1 MKKRTILGLCLS
13 IFSLILF
20 SCGIADNNK
29 GNASF
34 TLDTAKIAQRS
45 VQSAN
50 FSEVSD
56 EEIFLKYAEYVYFDL
71 SAIVHYEIDGEAT
84 DQTFDLWSMNGKE
97 AYELVE
103 KLQNMSGEDEE
114 AYFVEKFSSQ
124 TLTIT
129 DLPIGK
135 NATFRLKIRQKVGF
149 NIDLSEYG
157 LSESETTKEEY
168 LAISKKP
175 VTARIGED
183 TDIKIVIGEYDSS
196 LDWEE
201 TDGED
206 EITGLPWTLTGT
218 FPSEWSSDLE
228 FLNGEIFIYKKTGST
243 WNLVDTVILTSENP
257 GFTVTSNIGTG
268 SGTTKN
274 LSTGDTAMLTIRMM
288 YAYNESAGGHTCF
301 AGWSKE
307 VTCAS
312 GKNVFDMGEVTYKA
326 NFWGNPAPT
335 TTATVLVTSE
345 NEITAKYGTI
355 TVFTTEYSSETG
367 QSTSTELL
375 TKEIELSD
383 CVKTS
388 SSKDNS
394 GYSSYQATYTFSDI
408 SAFSNVEEE
417 TMLNA
422 TLVLYEDSAR
432 TKQTNE
438 SQGGLSGFYKD
449 CSNVFSFY
457 IYDESSSSG
466 SGKAG
471 TYWDNSNGLPE
482 PVLFVNYNGTEYK
495 STDSANTLT
504 VTADGKS
511 ITFANKYLGNDDEWH
526 YYAGMI
532 FDCEYD
538 DTAIPTDAVKWYLN
552 DSQIFQ
558 AQVDGTITLTIGETD
573 YNNGGTGVGAAEL
586 KTGENTIKVE
596 ATYNGNTKTAEMTF
610 IVN

>member
-13 IFSLILF
+13 IFSLFLF
-20 SCGIADNNK
+20 SCGIAESNDGSATLNVDTATIVQRSIK
-29 GNASF
+29 SASF
-34 TLDTAKIAQRS
+34 
-45 VQSAN
+45 
-50 FSEVSD
+50 EVSED
-56 EEIFLKYAEYVYFDL
+56 EIFEQYAEYLNYEL
-71 SAIVHYEIDGEAT
+71 TAIVNYEIGGKSENK
-84 DQTFDLWSMNGKE
+84 TFSLRKINGKE
-97 AYELVE
+97 ALELVE
-103 KLQNMSGEDEE
+103 KLNNMSGEDQES
-114 AYFVEKFSSQ
+114 YFTENFKSQ
-124 TLTIT
+124 TLTIEN
-129 DLPIGK
+129 LPVGK
-135 NATFRLKIRQKVGF
+135 TATFRMKIRQKIGF
-149 NIDLSEYG
+149 SDDLSKYEG
-157 LSESETTKEEY
+157 LSESEISKDEY
-168 LAISKKP
+168 LAISKEP
-175 VTARIGED
+175 VTAKITES
-183 TDIKIVIGEYDSS
+183 TDITIKLKEYDSS
-196 LDWEE
+196 LDW
-201 TDGED
+201 DVVS
-206 EITGLPWTLTGT
+206 WTLTGT

-228 FLNGEIFIYKKTGST
+228 FQNGEIFIYKKTGST

-257 GFTVTSNIGTG
+257 GFTVTSNRGTG

-312 GKNVFDMGEVTYKA
+312 GKNVFDMDEVTYKA

-335 TTATVLVTSE
+335 TTASVLVTSE

-355 TVFTTEYSSETG
+355 KVYKTDYSSETE

-449 CSNVFSFY
+449 CNNVFYFS
-457 IYDESSSSG
+457 IYDSSSG
-466 SGKAG
+466 SEQTSSLEIRLFDETG
-471 TYWDNSNGLPE
+471 TDAISLEDTTYYYALMITAEAADDITSVTPLYAEVSPTNTININLS
-482 PVLFVNYNGTEYK
+482 GTQIADVISK
-495 STDSANTLT
+495 GT
-504 VTADGKS
+504 VYF
-511 ITFANKYLGNDDEWH
+511 TFALFESQDD
-526 YYAGMI
+526 ANSFI
-532 FDCEYD
+532 
-538 DTAIPTDAVKWYLN
+538 
-552 DSQIFQ
+552 
-558 AQVDGTITLTIGETD
+558 
-573 YNNGGTGVGAAEL
+573 
-586 KTGENTIKVE
+586 KTGELGNAKYFVTNQEVTFSSTTS
-596 ATYNGNTKTAEMTF
+596 TYESVILKLSPQA
-610 IVN
+610 

>member
-13 IFSLILF
+13 IFSLFLF
-20 SCGIADNNK
+20 SCGIADNSR
-29 GNASF
+29 GSASF
-34 TLDTAKIAQRS
+34 TLDTAKLAQRS
-45 VQSAN
+45 IQSAN
-50 FSEVSD
+50 FSEVSE
-56 EEIFLKYAEYVYFDL
+56 EEIFLQYAEYVYFDL

-103 KLQNMSGEDEE
+103 ELQNMSGEDEE

-168 LAISKKP
+168 LAISKNP

-196 LDWEE
+196 LDW
-201 TDGED
+201 DVVS
-206 EITGLPWTLTGT
+206 WTLTGT

-228 FLNGEIFIYKKTGST
+228 FQNGEIFIYKKTGST

-257 GFTVTSNIGTG
+257 GFTVTSNRGTG

-335 TTATVLVTSE
+335 TTASVLVTSE

-383 CVKTS
+383 WVKTS

-408 SAFSNVEEE
+408 SAFASIEEGANLE
-417 TMLNA
+417 A
-422 TLVLYEDSAR
+422 TLVLYEDAAR
-432 TKQTNE
+432 EKQVNDV
-438 SQGGLSGFYKD
+438 QGYCSGFYKD

-457 IYDESSSSG
+457 IYDLSSSSG
-466 SGKAG
+466 SSG
-471 TYWDNSNGLPE
+471 S
-482 PVLFVNYNGTEYK
+482 
-495 STDSANTLT
+495 
-504 VTADGKS
+504 
-511 ITFANKYLGNDDEWH
+511 
-526 YYAGMI
+526 
-532 FDCEYD
+532 
-538 DTAIPTDAVKWYLN
+538 
-552 DSQIFQ
+552 
-558 AQVDGTITLTIGETD
+558 
-573 YNNGGTGVGAAEL
+573 
-586 KTGENTIKVE
+586 
-596 ATYNGNTKTAEMTF
+596 
-610 IVN
+610 

>member
-56 EEIFLKYAEYVYFDL
+56 EEIFLKYAEHVYFDL

-168 LAISKKP
+168 LAISKTP

-196 LDWEE
+196 LDW
-201 TDGED
+201 DVVS
-206 EITGLPWTLTGT
+206 WTLTGT

-228 FLNGEIFIYKKTGST
+228 FQNGEIFIYKKTGST
-243 WNLVDTVILTSENP
+243 WNLIDTVILTSENP

-335 TTATVLVTSE
+335 TTASVLVTSE

-388 SSKDNS
+388 SSEDNS

-449 CSNVFSFY
+449 CSNVFYFS
-457 IYDESSSSG
+457 IYDSSSG
-466 SGKAG
+466 SEQ
-471 TYWDNSNGLPE
+471 TSSLE
-482 PVLFVNYNGTEYK
+482 IRLFDET
-495 STDSANTLT
+495 STDAISLEDTTYYYALMITAEAADDITSVTPLHAEVSPTNTININLSGTQIADVISKGT
-504 VTADGKS
+504 VYF
-511 ITFANKYLGNDDEWH
+511 TFALFESQDD
-526 YYAGMI
+526 ANSFI
-532 FDCEYD
+532 
-538 DTAIPTDAVKWYLN
+538 
-552 DSQIFQ
+552 
-558 AQVDGTITLTIGETD
+558 
-573 YNNGGTGVGAAEL
+573 
-586 KTGENTIKVE
+586 KTGELGNAKYFVTNQEVTFSSTTS
-596 ATYNGNTKTAEMTF
+596 TYESVILKLSPQA
-610 IVN
+610 